1 LFWQF
6 FFSFQNETVA
16 SRAIIVKQVRDVSE
30 LTTAIF
36 ETEDVIDISR
46 KEGITESK
54 LIYIAHGSVRVG
66 IDLGE
71 FQDSDVQVEGKKV
84 TVSLPV
90 LKVLDTKLDVNQSRL
105 YDYNKGFL
113 SLGPDLVKLQESA
126 LRESIR
132 KIEQASCKEW
142 LMKTANERVQ
152 QTAQSFLNQ
161 LLNNKGY
168 TVSVKIQIPSDDTCP
183 KNT

>member
-1 LFWQF
+1 ML
-6 FFSFQNETVA
+6 
-16 SRAIIVKQVRDVSE
+16 KY
-30 LTTAIF
+30 LC
-36 ETEDVIDISR
+36 
-46 KEGITESK
+46 
-54 LIYIAHGSVRVG
+54 L
-66 IDLGE
+66 
-71 FQDSDVQVEGKKV
+71 VQTGMLPKV

-152 QTAQSFLNQ
+152 QTAQGS
-161 LLNNKGY
+161 
-168 TVSVKIQIPSDDTCP
+168 IPVWTKHKYLSMESY
-183 KNT
+183 

>member
-1 LFWQF
+1 
-6 FFSFQNETVA
+6 
-16 SRAIIVKQVRDVSE
+16 
-30 LTTAIF
+30 
-36 ETEDVIDISR
+36 
-46 KEGITESK
+46 
-54 LIYIAHGSVRVG
+54 
-66 IDLGE
+66 
-71 FQDSDVQVEGKKV
+71 
-84 TVSLPV
+84 
-90 LKVLDTKLDVNQSRL
+90 L

-168 TVSVKIQIPSDDTCP
+168 TVSVKIQIPSDDTCQ